1 MNYKI
6 GLMVDS
12 MYKSIFNKEDV
23 NIGDVVEDIL
33 ERNKLNI
40 SMDDEN
46 FLYINLGE
54 TKKLQ

>member
-1 MNYKI
+1 
-6 GLMVDS
+6 

-33 ERNKLNI
+33 ERNRLNI